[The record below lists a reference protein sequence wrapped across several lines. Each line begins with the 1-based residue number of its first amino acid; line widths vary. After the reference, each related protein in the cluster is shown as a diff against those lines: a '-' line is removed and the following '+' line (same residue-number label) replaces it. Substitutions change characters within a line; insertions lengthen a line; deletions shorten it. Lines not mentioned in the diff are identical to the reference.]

1 MDTINRRHSQPWVVP
16 LLPGTGMPARG
27 LLPPVR
33 IYQEAR
39 SVTQSAPGRRRWV
52 LEFGATPAQLDSL
65 MGWTGGTNP
74 LFQVRLQFDHLQ
86 QAIAFAERNGWDY
99 EVAYPPRTGQR
110 YSDWFR
116 YGSSSPVPLTL
127 DIVPRRTR
135 SDDATVRLDVVEE
148 AGIES
153 FPASDPPAWAG
164 GMVT

>member
-1 MDTINRRHSQPWVVP
+1 MDTIDRRHNQPWVVP

-27 LLPPVR
+27 RLPPVR
-33 IYQEAR
+33 IYQKAR

-52 LEFGATPAQLDSL
+52 LEFGPTPAQLDSL

-135 SDDATVRLDVVEE
+135 SDDATGRLDVVEE
-148 AGIES
+148 GAS
-153 FPASDPPAWAG
+153 NHFRPAIHPPGRG